1 MTTLEERLAQRV
13 ARAKARKPTA
23 GPAFAPRP
31 AGVTPLSATQRRLW
45 FLHRWAPDSA
55 AYTIPVAWRL
65 RGPLDPGRLAGALS
79 AVVARH
85 EILRTRYLADGG
97 EPSAVVDAPAPV
109 ALPVHEVPGG
119 PEGLAAALRRAVAE
133 PFALDLRPP
142 LGAELLRLGHDDHVL
157 VVCLHHIA
165 GDGWSLRLLAADL
178 AAAWQHGGPLPPAV
192 GYADVTHARLGV
204 SHEAELAYWKQRLD
218 GAPTVLELPADRPRR
233 ALDDD
238 AGAAL
243 RFTLDEPT
251 TAALRGLAATTGC
264 TTFMVLLAAF
274 QALCA
279 RYAGVDDVL
288 VGTPVAG
295 RDEVPEVFGC
305 FLDTIVLRGRF
316 PHGVTGRQLLATV
329 RESVLADTAH
339 SALPFDRLVASSP
352 RQVGH
357 HPLYQVQLVATHV
370 PRVPLRLDGLSVAW
384 QDVEPRTAKVDLSL
398 FAEDLGGATVEV
410 TAVYRT
416 ALFER
421 ASIERFAGHYG
432 RLLAALAADPAAA
445 VDRLPILGPEE
456 LPAAGPRWQPAPGT
470 VLDRFDHWVRT
481 HPERP
486 AVRAPDGTLDYAELD
501 RAART
506 LAERLRGAAVVAVDA
521 TPGTGFLVAVLAC
534 WLAGAAYL
542 PIDPALPAARRQE
555 LLASAGAA
563 LLVSGPADGLAV
575 RRVGADGDADP
586 GLAYVMFTSGSTG
599 RPKGVAVGHDSLA
612 AYLAAVTPVL
622 TPEAPDGPDN
632 PGATATATAPAAPE
646 TSATAEQ
653 YAVCSTLAADLG
665 HTMLFG
671 ALWAGGTVRLLDP
684 ALALAADALAAHLA
698 EQPVDLLKLV
708 PSQLAALLTADRPA
722 DLLPR
727 RCLVLGGEAVG
738 WELVD
743 RITALRPGLRIVN
756 HYGPTETTVG
766 VLTHVLS
773 QAPPAGRAP
782 APPLGRPL
790 AHVEARILD
799 RHGEMVPLGVPGELW
814 IGGAAVARGYLGDP
828 GRTAERFVNAPGA
841 GTLEFLGRADR
852 QVKLR
857 GFRVEL
863 GEVEAAVRAEPGI
876 TDAAVLATDGRLIAY
891 PVATGPEALEQLA
904 ERLAARL
911 PAHLVPAVLVP
922 LEALP
927 LTANGKLDR
936 AALAAAPAP
945 EASGRPPA
953 GRLERAVAAVFTDL
967 LGVPVTDADD
977 DFFAL
982 GGHSLL
988 ATRAVSRLR
997 RDLGTALPLPVLF
1010 AHPTV
1015 AGLARHLAA
1024 LRADADGHPPLRAAT
1039 VAALAPLRPGSA
1051 VTVSYAQQRLW
1062 FLDQV
1067 TPGNPAYNLPYVL
1080 RLDGDLDP
1088 VALAAA
1094 LTAVVARHDALRT
1107 VFPALDGAPAPRVQ
1121 APAPVPLP
1129 VADLRGAT
1137 DERVRAEI
1145 DAEFRHGFDLAAGPL
1160 LRTRLLHVE
1169 DRAHLLLLTFHHIV
1183 FDGWSYALFAD
1194 EVGSAYSG
1202 GPLPV
1207 PELQYADHARWQ
1219 RGVEHAEGLA
1229 LWRELLRGA
1238 PPWLELPADRP
1249 RPPRPSHTGGAVT
1262 VTVPAQVSQPLLA
1275 TGRAE
1280 GATAFMTLFA
1290 AYQVLLARYAGT
1302 DDLVVGVPVAGRH
1315 HPDADALIGFF
1326 VNMLALRGRPRPELT
1341 FREHLRKV
1349 RDTCVAAFGHADVP
1363 FEHLVEQLAPVRDP
1377 ARTPLFST
1385 MFALQN
1391 MPAPAWRLPGL
1402 SATPVQGPTG
1412 VAKFDLSLILVEH
1425 PEGLTGA
1432 LEYSAD
1438 VLAPATAERLAGYL
1452 VTLLGAIAADPDT
1465 ALADLPLAGPAEA
1478 HRVLTEWNDT
1488 AADLPT
1494 ATVPEQIAAHASRTP
1509 HALAVSDGTH
1519 TLDYAELDRQADRL
1533 AHTLV
1538 AHGIGPESVVGVAAG
1553 RTTRW
1558 ADALLAVLRAGGR
1571 YLPLDPDYPA
1581 ERLRHMLTDSGAAA
1595 LLTDDGTPLPG
1606 VPFDGP
1612 VLALPTAHPGPTVA
1626 AGPPPATGPLPAPDP
1641 DRTAYLIY
1649 TSGSTGRPKGVA
1661 VPHRALANLL
1671 GGIRRALGDFGPD
1684 DVLLAITTLSFDIAG
1699 LELWLPLVTGAR
1711 VEIADRTTVRDG
1723 AALARR
1729 IAAGGATCLQA
1740 TPATWRLLL
1749 EAGWGGDPRL
1759 TALCGGEALP
1769 TDLAA
1774 ALRPRVAALWNLY
1787 GPTEATIWATARR
1800 IEDDGEITVGRPL
1813 ANTTAYVL
1821 DDRLRPVPIG
1831 AVGQLHLGGA
1841 GLAHGYHR
1849 RPDLTA
1855 AAFLPNPFGPGR
1867 LYRTGDLARYRA
1879 DGQLLL
1885 LGRADGQIKLR
1896 GHRIETGEIEA
1907 VLAEHP
1913 DIRRAAVVLR
1923 PDRAG
1928 EPQLVGFLV
1937 TTRPLDPVEARAWL
1951 RGRLPA
1957 HLVPDRLA
1965 TVDELPLSPA
1975 GKVDRAALPA
1985 LSELPAPGTPGDRSP
2000 ADPAAFPT
2008 SPAEAL
2014 VAGVFQDVLERPV
2027 GLDEDFFAAGGDS
2040 MRAIRAVGRIDPELS
2055 VLDLFTHPTA
2065 RALAARTAGPG
2076 RAADLVHRLT
2086 GIGAEAA
2093 EVTVLAVP
2101 FGGAG
2106 AIVYRDLAARLPA
2119 TWALYALQP
2128 PGRDLAHPDEDA
2140 EPIATLARRCAERI
2154 LRERPGPL
2162 VLYGHCVGA
2171 ALATALEAELRAAG
2185 HPVLGL
2191 VVGAAFPTAELPG
2204 PLGRLARLAPGRRQS
2219 DRALTDALRTLG
2231 GLAEDLPEPERRLV
2245 AAAVRH
2251 DAVEAERF
2259 YGAPAAA
2266 VAGAPATVPG
2276 AAPAPV
2282 LVVVGERDRVTEFHH
2297 ERAHEWAAYGSTVDT
2312 AVVPGAGHFFQREP
2326 ALAELLRE
2334 RVERW
2339 RRGQRPAP
2347 PPEVPPPARLT
2358 AFLTVTLGQLVSLVG
2373 TGLSTFALGLWAYR
2387 TTGAVTAFAAIAAFA
2402 LLPAILAAP
2411 VAGAVADRYDRRR
2424 VMIGCDLAALGAAVA
2439 AAGLLSAGSLHLWQL
2454 YAVVIVGALATAFR
2468 QPAYLAAVTQLTPKR
2483 YLGQANGVVGLG
2495 TATGTLFAQLLG
2507 GAMAV
2512 AFGLATVVWL
2522 DVVSFA
2528 LSLGTLLAVRF
2539 PDLGFVRR
2547 QGPLLR
2553 EITEGWRFLARR
2565 RGLIALAVFFAVA
2578 NALGGVVTVLV
2589 TPLVLAFGS
2598 PATLG
2603 VVLAAQGAGLLA
2615 GSTLM
2620 AVWGGTR
2627 RRAAGMIAFVALFA
2641 ASAVVIGLR
2650 PTAVFPALG
2659 MFGIG
2664 LCAALINAH
2673 WLALVQL
2680 KVGLD
2685 LQGRVLATCL
2695 MLARLVMPLGYL
2707 VSGPLTDHVFEPM
2720 LRHPGTL
2727 LGTLIGTGH
2736 GRGMAAVVIL
2746 TGLAALAWTAA
2757 GYAYRPLREADDSLP
2772 DPGPSSDAVPADP
2785 RDS

>member
-1 MTTLEERLAQRV
+1 MTTTDQRLAERL
-13 ARAKARKPTA
+13 ARAKARKPA
-23 GPAFAPRP
+23 AAPVFPPRP
-31 AGVTPLSATQRRLW
+31 AGPTPLSDIQRRLW

-65 RGPLDPGRLAGALS
+65 RGRLDPGRLAEALS
-79 AVVARH
+79 AVAARH

-97 EPSAVVDAPAPV
+97 EPTAVVDAPAPV
-109 ALPVHEVPGG
+109 PLPVREAPD
-119 PEGLAAALRRAVAE
+119 GLDAALRRAVAE
-133 PFALDLRPP
+133 PFALDLQWP
-142 LGAELLRLGHDDHVL
+142 LRAELLRLAPEDHVL

-165 GDGWSLRLLAADL
+165 ADGWSVGLLTADL
-178 AAAWQHGGPLPPAV
+178 AAAWHSGGPLSAAV
-192 GYADVTHARLGV
+192 GYADVVHARRERT
-204 SHEAELAYWKQRLD
+204 HEAELAYWKQRLA
-218 GAPTVLELPADRPRR
+218 GAPTVLELPADRPRQ
-233 ALDDD
+233 AVADD
-238 AGAAL
+238 AGATL
-243 RFTLDEPT
+243 RLTLDEAT
-251 TAALRGLAATTGC
+251 TAALRRLATGTRC
-264 TTFMVLLAAF
+264 TGFMVLLAAF

-305 FLDTIVLRGRF
+305 FLDTIVLRSRF
-316 PHGVTGRQLLATV
+316 PEELTGRQLLSNV
-329 RESVLADTAH
+329 RESTLADIAN
-339 SALPFDRLVASSP
+339 SALPFDRVVGLGP

-357 HPLYQVQLVATHV
+357 HPVYQVQLVATHV
-370 PRVPLRLDGLSVAW
+370 PRVPLRLAGLDVAW
-384 QDVEPRTAKVDLSL
+384 QEVEPETAKVDLSL
-398 FAEDLGGATVEV
+398 AAEDLGGATVEI
-410 TAVYRT
+410 TATYRT
-416 ALFER
+416 ALFDRETV
-421 ASIERFAGHYG
+421 ERFAGHYV
-432 RLLAALAADPAAA
+432 RLLAALAADPDA
-445 VDRLPILGPEE
+445 VLDRLPILGPDEA
-456 LPAAGPRWQPAPGT
+456 PAAALPPQPVEGT
-470 VLDRFDHWVRT
+470 VLDRFDRWVHS
-481 HPERP
+481 HPDRP
-486 AVRAPDGTLDYAELD
+486 AVQAPDGTLGYAELD
-501 RAART
+501 RTARG
-506 LAERLRGAAVVAVDA
+506 LAERLRGAAVVAVQA
-521 TPGTGFLVAVLAC
+521 APGTGFLAAVLAC
-534 WLAGAAYL
+534 WRAGAAYL
-542 PIDPALPAARRQE
+542 PLDPALPAARQE
-555 LLASAGAA
+555 ALLASAGAA
-563 LLVSGPADGLAV
+563 LLVSGPAHDLTV
-575 RRVGADGDADP
+575 RRIGADGTADP

-599 RPKGVAVGHDSLA
+599 PPKGVAVGHDNLA
-612 AYLAAVTPVL
+612 AYLAGVSPVL
-622 TPEAPDGPDN
+622 TGGQDEAQ
-632 PGATATATAPAAPE
+632 
-646 TSATAEQ
+646 Q

-684 ALALAADALAAHLA
+684 AVVADADALAEALA
-698 EQPVDLLKLV
+698 EHPVDLLKLV
-708 PSQLAALLTADRPA
+708 PSQLAALLTAERPA

-727 RCLVLGGEAVG
+727 HCLVLGGEAVG

-743 RITALRPGLRIVN
+743 RVAALRPGLRIVN

-773 QAPPAGRAP
+773 EVPPARRPA

-790 AHVEARILD
+790 PHVEARILD
-799 RHGEMVPLGVPGELW
+799 RHGEPVPLGVPGELW
-814 IGGAAVARGYLGDP
+814 IGGPAVARGYLGDP
-828 GRTAERFVNAPGA
+828 DRTAERFTTDPAT
-841 GTLEFLGRADR
+841 GTRRYRTGDRVRLRPDGTVEFLGRDDR
-852 QVKLR
+852 QVKIR
-857 GFRVEL
+857 GYRVEP
-863 GEVEAAVRAEPGI
+863 GEVEAALRAEPGI
-876 TDAAVLATDGRLIAY
+876 TDAAVLAADGRLVAY
-891 PVATGPEALEQLA
+891 LAATGPDALDGLA
-904 ERLAARL
+904 DRLAARL

-922 LEALP
+922 LDALP
-927 LTANGKLDR
+927 LTANGKVDR
-936 AALAAAPAP
+936 AALPAAAAPAT
-945 EASGRPPA
+945 AGRPPTT
-953 GRLERAVAAVFTDL
+953 RWERAVAAVFGDL
-967 LGVPVTDADD
+967 LGTPVTDVEA

-997 RDLGTALPLPVLF
+997 RDLGVALPLPVLF

-1015 AGLARHLAA
+1015 AGLARRLAVLRTDRDARPPLGPDTGA
-1024 LRADADGHPPLRAAT
+1024 LPPLRA
-1039 VAALAPLRPGSA
+1039 GSP

-1067 TPGNPAYNLPYVL
+1067 TPGNPAYNLPYAL

-1088 VALAAA
+1088 AALAGA
-1094 LTAVVARHDALRT
+1094 LTAVVARHDSLRT
-1107 VFPALDGAPAPRVQ
+1107 VFPAADGAPAPRVL
-1121 APAPVPLP
+1121 APSPVALP
-1129 VADLRGAT
+1129 VADLRDAGA
-1137 DERVRAEI
+1137 ERIRAEV

-1160 LRTRLLHVE
+1160 LRARLLRVE
-1169 DRAHLLLLTFHHIV
+1169 DHAHLLLLTFHHIV

-1194 EVGSAYSG
+1194 QVGAAYTG
-1202 GPLPV
+1202 TLLPPPGV
-1207 PELQYADHARWQ
+1207 QYADHAAWQ
-1219 RGVEHAEGLA
+1219 RGTDHAGGLA
-1229 LWRELLRGA
+1229 HWRELLRDA

-1249 RPPRPSHTGGAVT
+1249 RPAVPSHLGGAVP
-1262 VTVPAQVSQPLLA
+1262 VAVPAEVSAPLLA
-1275 TGRAE
+1275 VGRAE

-1315 HPDADALIGFF
+1315 HPDADELIGFF
-1326 VNMLALRGRPRPELT
+1326 VNMLPLRGRPRPELT
-1341 FREHLRKV
+1341 FREHLREV
-1349 RDTCVAAFGHADVP
+1349 RGTCVAAFGHADVP
-1363 FEHLVEQLAPVRDP
+1363 FEWLVEQLAPVRDP
-1377 ARTPLFST
+1377 GRTPLFST

-1391 MPAPAWRLPGL
+1391 MPAPVWRLPGL
-1402 SATPVQGPTG
+1402 TATPVDGPTG
-1412 VAKFDLSLILVEH
+1412 VAKFDLSLILVEQAD
-1425 PEGLTGA
+1425 GLTGA

-1438 VLAPATAERLAGYL
+1438 VLAPATAERLAGYFA
-1452 VTLLGAIAADPDT
+1452 TLLRALAADPDT
-1465 ALADLPLAGPAEA
+1465 ALADLPLADAVEH

-1488 AADLPT
+1488 AAELPA
-1494 ATVPEQIAAHASRTP
+1494 ATVPEQIAAQAVRTP
-1509 HALAVSDGTH
+1509 HAVAVGDGTR
-1519 TLDYAELDRQADRL
+1519 TLDYAELDRRADRL
-1533 AHTLV
+1533 ARVLV
-1538 AHGIGPESVVGVAAG
+1538 SHGVGPQTVVGVAAD
-1553 RTTRW
+1553 RTARLPV
-1558 ADALLAVLRAGGR
+1558 ALLAVLRAGGA

-1581 ERLRHMLTDSGAAA
+1581 ERLAHMLGDSGAAA
-1595 LLTDDGTPLPG
+1595 LLTDDGAPLPG

-1612 VLALPTAHPGPTVA
+1612 VLALDGEPARDPGDRT
-1626 AGPPPATGPLPAPDP
+1626 PLPAPDP
-1641 DRTAYLIY
+1641 DRTAYLLY

-1671 GGIRRALGDFGPD
+1671 GAVRSALGGFGPG
-1684 DVLLAITTLSFDIAG
+1684 DVLPAITTLSFDIAG

-1711 VEIADRTTVRDG
+1711 VEIVDRTTVRDG

-1729 IAAGGATCLQA
+1729 IADSAATLLQA
-1740 TPATWRLLL
+1740 TPATWGLLL
-1749 EAGWGGDPRL
+1749 DAGWTGNPAL

-1769 TDLAA
+1769 AGLAA
-1774 ALRPRVAALWNLY
+1774 ALRPVVRSLWNLY
-1787 GPTEATIWATARR
+1787 GPTEATIWATARL
-1800 IEDDGEITVGRPL
+1800 IDDDCEITVGRPL

-1821 DDRLRPVPIG
+1821 DDRLRPAPIG

-1855 AAFLPNPFGPGR
+1855 AAFVPNPFGPGR

-1885 LGRADGQIKLR
+1885 LGRADGQLKLR

-1937 TTRPLDPVEARAWL
+1937 TARPVDPVEAVAWL

-1957 HLVPDRLA
+1957 HLVPARLA
-1965 TVDELPLSPA
+1965 VIDELPLSPA

-1985 LSELPAPGTPGDRSP
+1985 LPAPAPQAP
-2000 ADPAAFPT
+2000 AGRPDTPT

-2014 VAGVFQDVLERPV
+2014 VADVFRDVLERQV

-2040 MRAIRAVGRIDPELS
+2040 MRAVRAVRRIDPELS
-2055 VLDLFTHPTA
+2055 VLDLFTHPTV
-2065 RALAARTAGPG
+2065 RALAARLGGPG
-2076 RAADLVHRLT
+2076 RTADLIHRMT
-2086 GIGAEAA
+2086 GTTAEQA

-2106 AIVYRDLAARLPA
+2106 AIVYRDLAERLPDS
-2119 TWALYALQP
+2119 WALYAVQP
-2128 PGRDLAHPDEDA
+2128 PGRDLARPEEAA
-2140 EPIATLARRCAERI
+2140 EPIAALARRCAERI
-2154 LRERPGPL
+2154 LAERPGPV

-2171 ALATALEAELRAAG
+2171 ALATAVEAELRAAG

-2191 VVGAAFPTAELPG
+2191 VVGAAFPIAELPG

-2219 DRALTDALRTLG
+2219 DRALTDGLRVLG
-2231 GLAEDLPEPERRLV
+2231 GLAEDLPEQERRLL

-2251 DAVEAERF
+2251 DAVEAEHF

-2266 VAGAPATVPG
+2266 GPT
-2276 AAPAPV
+2276 PV
-2282 LVVVGERDRVTEFHH
+2282 LVVVGERDRVTEFHQ
-2297 ERAHEWAAYGSTVDT
+2297 ERAHEWTAYGRAVDT

-2326 ALAELLRE
+2326 ALAELLHE

-2339 RRGQRPAP
+2339 RRGEGPVE

-2411 VAGAVADRYDRRR
+2411 VAGAVADRHDRRR
-2424 VMIGCDLAALGAAVA
+2424 VMIGCDLAGLGSSVA
-2439 AAGLLSAGSLHLWQL
+2439 AAALLTAGSLRLWQL
-2454 YAVVIVGALATAFR
+2454 YAVVVVGAVAAAFR

-2507 GAMAV
+2507 GALAV
-2512 AFGLATVVWL
+2512 AVGLATVVWL
-2522 DVVSFA
+2522 DVATFAVSLA
-2528 LSLGTLLAVRF
+2528 TLLVVRF

-2547 QGPLLR
+2547 NGPLLR

-2603 VVLAAQGAGLLA
+2603 LVLAAQGAGLLA
-2615 GSTLM
+2615 GSALM

-2627 RRAAGMIAFVALFA
+2627 RRAAGMIAFVGLFA
-2641 ASAVVIGLR
+2641 VSAVLIGLR
-2650 PTAVFPALG
+2650 PTALFPTLG
-2659 MFGIG
+2659 SFGIG
-2664 LCAALINAH
+2664 VCAALINAH

-2695 MLARLVMPLGYL
+2695 MLARLVMPVGYL
-2707 VSGPLTDHVFEPM
+2707 VTGPLTDHVFEPL
-2720 LRHPGTL
+2720 LRDPGTF
-2727 LGTLIGTGH
+2727 LGSLIGTGH
-2736 GRGMAAVVIL
+2736 GRGMAAVIIL

-2757 GYAYRPLREADDSLP
+2757 GYGYRPLREADDSLP
-2772 DPGPSSDAVPADP
+2772 DSGPSADARPADP